1 MIEREWGKCRGK
13 IAYVARKRSAVRSR
27 LAPPYIALPTTFPA
41 SFLTDSSHIF
51 FMGRIFLYLQIGLG
65 KGLNK
70 GEKVKM

>member
-1 MIEREWGKCRGK
+1 
-13 IAYVARKRSAVRSR
+13 
-27 LAPPYIALPTTFPA
+27 APPYIALPTTFPA